1 MRLFLVLSTL
11 AAFVAVAQ
19 EPAAP
24 PRQADTRAILTQA
37 TSPLPS
43 PTRVGVGI
51 TRRELRLAEAVE
63 MALSNN
69 LDIEI
74 ERTARDTAEQNIQVA
89 RGFFDPAF
97 RWTPLFERRNTPVG
111 NVFQGSGGKL
121 TDRFLNNNLTI
132 RQRLPRWGTL
142 GQVDWFSYRQT
153 TTNPFTNFNPAITS
167 QLSLGVTQP
176 LVRGFR
182 IDRERAEIRI
192 REKRAGL
199 SAVDLETRI
208 IDVVSRVEQSYF
220 DLVAAREAV
229 GVARDVVALAR
240 EQLETNNRL
249 VAAGTLA
256 QVEISAAEAELQRR
270 VDSWYSMLGSLTE
283 VENAL
288 KLLIAPE
295 RTSSLWSDEIVPT
308 DTTTLQPAI
317 EDLHEAIRTA
327 IATRPELRALS
338 VRSEINGVEK
348 QLNQNLR
355 KPEVSLVGQYALS
368 GLAGTLNTAQNPLA
382 DLNVPLWTRMNEL
395 STLVG
400 WPTLTPAN
408 FGTVPDFLIGN
419 YGTAMSNLFGGRY
432 QSFQVGVALDL
443 NLRNRAADAGYTQT
457 LINEKR
463 IRLERMRAEQTIE
476 AQVRNALQGIET
488 ARQRISAAEASAQ
501 AAQVKLESEKRLFG
515 SGESTN
521 FLVLTRQNEYA
532 DSRRRAV
539 VARLDFNKSV
549 ARLQQALGTTLST
562 HKISVR

>member
-1 MRLFLVLSTL
+1 MPLLIVLITL
-11 AAFVAVAQ
+11 AAFVAAAQ
-19 EPAAP
+19 EPAATP
-24 PRQADTRAILTQA
+24 AADRRSTLTR
-37 TSPLPS
+37 PLPS
-43 PTRVGVGI
+43 MPTPPRVGVGV
-51 TRRELRLAEAVE
+51 TQREMRLAEAVE

-74 ERTARDTAEQNIQVA
+74 ERTTRDTAEQNVQVA

-111 NVFQGSGGKL
+111 NVFQGGGGKL
-121 TDRFLNNNLTI
+121 TDRFLNSNLTV

-142 GQVDWFSYRQT
+142 GQVDWVNYRQT

-167 QLSLGVTQP
+167 QLAVGVTQP

-192 REKRAGL
+192 REKRVGL
-199 SAVDLETRI
+199 STVDLETRI

-283 VENAL
+283 VENGL

-295 RTSSLWSDEIVPT
+295 RASSLWSDEIIPT
-308 DTTTLQPAI
+308 DTITLQPAI
-317 EDLHEAIRTA
+317 EDLHEAVKTA
-327 IATRPELRALS
+327 IATRPELRALN

-348 QLNQNLR
+348 ELNLNLR

-368 GLAGTLNTAQNPLA
+368 GLAGTLNTSPNPLA
-382 DLNVPLWTRMNEL
+382 DFNVPLWTRMNEL

-408 FGTVPDFLIGN
+408 FGAVPDFLIGN

-463 IRLERMRAEQTIE
+463 IRLERVRAEQMIE

-488 ARQRISAAEASAQ
+488 ARQRIAAAEASAQ
-501 AAQVKLESEKRLFG
+501 AARVKLESEQRLYET
-515 SGESTN
+515 GESTN

-532 DSRRRAV
+532 DSRRRSV

-549 ARLQQALGTTLST
+549 TRLQQALGTTLST
-562 HKISVR
+562 HKITVP